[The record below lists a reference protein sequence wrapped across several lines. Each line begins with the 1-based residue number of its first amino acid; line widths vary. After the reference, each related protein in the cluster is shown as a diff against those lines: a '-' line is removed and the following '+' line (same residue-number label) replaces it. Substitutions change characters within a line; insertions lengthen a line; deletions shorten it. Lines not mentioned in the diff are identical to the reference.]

1 MGEDGKADKTK
12 EIPKFAYI
20 STVLI
25 EEKTFKGEEKI
36 NKKAAETSAAEV
48 ALKDLMGESSSMV
61 EAVKNVASKPLT
73 NEEKEEK
80 VDSFLKSIKSSHK
93 KEKKKLL
100 EAAK

>member
-48 ALKDLMGESSSMV
+48 ALKDLMGESSSTV
-61 EAVKNVASKPLT
+61 EPVKNIASKPLT
-73 NEEKEEK
+73 NEEKEQK
-80 VDSFLKSIKSSHK
+80 VDSFLQSIKASHK
-93 KEKKKLL
+93 KGKKKLL